1 MCLSGLERAERGWG
15 EVTGLKGCWLDKF
28 LALDRFA
35 GLTWNK
41 IYRIM
46 LGYAINNGG
55 LWLSLT
61 KLRGLT
67 ANFKSGYCDSELF
80 NVNSG

>member
-15 EVTGLKGCWLDKF
+15 EVTALKGCWSDKF

-61 KLRGLT
+61 KLRGLIG
-67 ANFKSGYCDSELF
+67 NFKSVDYNCELF
-80 NVNSG
+80 M